1 MTNTTTKLWKR
12 NAVVAV
18 VLLFVCVGVY
28 LNWSTHRDTKATSG
42 ETELADTLD
51 TALLQ
56 EAQENTETAGDGSGV
71 TSVDAIT
78 EAVEVLDERGDYDAT
93 LTQATTDTTVSDY
106 FSTIRLARQESR
118 DSAVELLQE
127 TIAYETGADD
137 QAASS
142 ASAQL
147 ESMVNTALKEAEI
160 EGLVIS
166 KGYEDCVAYMSESGV
181 SVAVAAP
188 EEGLGADA
196 VAQICDI
203 VTTQSDYSPSDLK
216 IIEVK

>member
-1 MTNTTTKLWKR
+1 MKKTWKR
-12 NAVVAV
+12 NLIAAG
-18 VLLFVCVGVY
+18 VLLVVCAGIY
-28 LNWSTHRDTKATSG
+28 LNWYAGHSAADL
-42 ETELADTLD
+42 TETLD
-51 TALLQ
+51 AGKILDDTTLVLQQEQGDAL
-56 EAQENTETAGDGSGV
+56 V
-71 TSVDAIT
+71 TPVQQT
-78 EAVEVLDERGDYDAT
+78 G
-93 LTQATTDTTVSDY
+93 TQAEY
-106 FSTIRLARQESR
+106 FAQMRLSRQTARDE
-118 DSAVELLQE
+118 AVELLQE
-127 TIAYETGADD
+127 TIAYESGADD

-166 KGYEDCVAYMSESGV
+166 KGYADCVAYMSEGGI

-188 EEGLGADA
+188 EEGLESDA

-203 VTTQSDYSPSDLK
+203 VTTQSDYTPSDLK